1 MEPFAGSNG
10 HISRS
15 FKKGDEWR
23 EDKVHIQKEVFAELV
38 RENKV
43 PMYRLAYGILR
54 NQMDAE
60 DAVSEAVVKA
70 FERLNSLRE
79 PEKFKP
85 WIMQIVANE
94 ARKLYGKK
102 KRVDLVE
109 DASEMKLYHED
120 AKNELW
126 DIVVRLDEKSRAVVI
141 LFYYEQLSL
150 KEIGGVLDISEG
162 TVKSRLFRAKEKLR
176 VLLA

>member
-1 MEPFAGSNG
+1 M
-10 HISRS
+10 
-15 FKKGDEWR
+15 
-23 EDKVHIQKEVFAELV
+23 HIQKEVFAELV

-70 FERLNSLRE
+70 FERLSSLRE

-85 WIMQIVANE
+85 WMMQIVANE

>member
-1 MEPFAGSNG
+1 M
-10 HISRS
+10 
-15 FKKGDEWR
+15 
-23 EDKVHIQKEVFAELV
+23 HIQKEVFAELV

-70 FERLNSLRE
+70 FERLNSLRD

-85 WIMQIVANE
+85 WMMQIVANE

-120 AKNELW
+120 TKNELW

>member
-1 MEPFAGSNG
+1 M
-10 HISRS
+10 
-15 FKKGDEWR
+15 
-23 EDKVHIQKEVFAELV
+23 HIQKEVFAELV

-70 FERLNSLRE
+70 FERLSSLRE

-85 WIMQIVANE
+85 WMMQIVANE
-94 ARKLYGKK
+94 AKKLYGKK

>member
-1 MEPFAGSNG
+1 M
-10 HISRS
+10 
-15 FKKGDEWR
+15 
-23 EDKVHIQKEVFAELV
+23 HIQKEVFAELV

-54 NQMDAE
+54 SQMDAE

-70 FERLNSLRE
+70 FERLNSLRD

-85 WIMQIVANE
+85 WMMQIVANE

-162 TVKSRLFRAKEKLR
+162 TVKSRLFRAREKLR

>member
-1 MEPFAGSNG
+1 M
-10 HISRS
+10 
-15 FKKGDEWR
+15 
-23 EDKVHIQKEVFAELV
+23 HIQKEVFAELV

-70 FERLNSLRE
+70 FERLNSLRD

-85 WIMQIVANE
+85 WMMQIVANE

-120 AKNELW
+120 TKNELW

-162 TVKSRLFRAKEKLR
+162 TVKSRLFRAREKLR

>member
-1 MEPFAGSNG
+1 M
-10 HISRS
+10 
-15 FKKGDEWR
+15 
-23 EDKVHIQKEVFAELV
+23 HIQKEVFAELV

-70 FERLNSLRE
+70 FERLSSLRE

-85 WIMQIVANE
+85 WMMQIVANE
-94 ARKLYGKK
+94 AKKLYGKK

-120 AKNELW
+120 EKNELW

>member
-1 MEPFAGSNG
+1 M
-10 HISRS
+10 
-15 FKKGDEWR
+15 
-23 EDKVHIQKEVFAELV
+23 HIQKEVFAELV

>member
-1 MEPFAGSNG
+1 M
-10 HISRS
+10 
-15 FKKGDEWR
+15 
-23 EDKVHIQKEVFAELV
+23 HIQKEVFAELV

-70 FERLNSLRE
+70 FERLNSLRD

-120 AKNELW
+120 TKNELW

>member
-1 MEPFAGSNG
+1 M
-10 HISRS
+10 
-15 FKKGDEWR
+15 
-23 EDKVHIQKEVFAELV
+23 HIQKEVFAELV

-70 FERLNSLRE
+70 FERLNSLRD